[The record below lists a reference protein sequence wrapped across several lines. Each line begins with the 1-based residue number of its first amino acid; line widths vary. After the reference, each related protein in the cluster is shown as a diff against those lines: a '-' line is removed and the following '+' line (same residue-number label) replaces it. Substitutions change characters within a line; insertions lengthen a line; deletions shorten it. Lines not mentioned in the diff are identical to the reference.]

1 MSYHGLCPWG
11 SILLNGLH
19 GEPGRGWSEWLILKK
34 SLSMKTECVSRSHP
48 MDSSASQRKTEERS
62 TTAPTAN
69 SANGVL
75 IRDAASV

>member
-1 MSYHGLCPWG
+1 MTIVH
-11 SILLNGLH
+11 NGLH
-19 GEPGRGWSEWLILKK
+19 GEPGGGWSEWLILGK
-34 SLSMKTECVSRSHP
+34 SISMKMECVSRSHP
-48 MDSSASQRKTEERS
+48 MDSSASQREIKERS